1 MSIYV
6 ILKLS
11 VTIYSNHLLTFVNC
25 KYTKMF
31 MFVHTVHKLMLT
43 DGTFYPKNILVNVE
57 TSINED

>member
-25 KYTKMF
+25 KYTKN
-31 MFVHTVHKLMLT
+31 VHVSPH
-43 DGTFYPKNILVNVE
+43 
-57 TSINED
+57 SA